1 MSLQIRPFT
10 PPSLQALIANEDG
23 TAAARLLSDERIR
36 AVAEA
41 AGRREGFAEGLAQ
54 GRAES
59 LASARATASREAQ
72 EEMARRGLQG
82 AAAAA
87 EALQTLFAW
96 READR
101 RGLDADLRAALVA
114 ALQVV
119 LPGLLARAAGGEVA
133 ALLAQALTER
143 AADTITLRAHPT
155 TLAEMQ
161 REGCPAPV
169 QAGRLR
175 LLPDDSIAPGHA
187 EAAWVDGGL
196 LYDPQA
202 LVTQVLAV
210 LGGGAAP
217 PQPAPAPKPA
227 NPEPAPAVAQEAPL
241 SAATVAA
248 AANPAPRAAARPVP
262 GALSAPAPSGAA
274 PDTLAAGPVLRAKIL
289 PPEPGTAPA
298 GPDAAGR
305 GPVETPA

>member
-10 PPSLQALIANEDG
+10 PPSLQVLIANEDG

-36 AVAEA
+36 AVAET

-119 LPGLLARAAGGEVA
+119 LPGLLARAGGGEVA

-143 AADTITLRAHPT
+143 AADTITLRAHPA

-161 REGCPAPV
+161 REGCPGPEQSA
-169 QAGRLR
+169 RTR
-175 LLPDDSIAPGHA
+175 LLPDDTMPPGHA

-217 PQPAPAPKPA
+217 PQPVRAPEPA
-227 NPEPAPAVAQEAPL
+227 NPPPAPAVAPEASP
-241 SAATVAA
+241 SAV
-248 AANPAPRAAARPVP
+248 ANPAPRAAARPVP

-274 PDTLAAGPVLRAKIL
+274 PDTLAAGPALRAKIL

>member
-41 AGRREGFAEGLAQ
+41 SGRREGFAEGLAQ

-59 LASARATASREAQ
+59 LATARATAGREMQ

-143 AADTITLRAHPT
+143 AADTITLRAHPA

-161 REGCPAPV
+161 REGCPGPD

-175 LLPDDSIAPGHA
+175 LLPDDSISPGHA

-210 LGGGAAP
+210 LGGGVAPIAP
-217 PQPAPAPKPA
+217 PPPALAPPPAPAA
-227 NPEPAPAVAQEAPL
+227 APEAVL
-241 SAATVAA
+241 SA

-274 PDTLAAGPVLRAKIL
+274 PDTLAAGPLLRTKIL